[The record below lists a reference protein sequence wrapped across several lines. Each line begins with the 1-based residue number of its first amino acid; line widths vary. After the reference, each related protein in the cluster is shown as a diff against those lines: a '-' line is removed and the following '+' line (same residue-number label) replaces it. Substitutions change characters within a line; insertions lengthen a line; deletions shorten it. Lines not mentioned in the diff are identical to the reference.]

1 MNRAVLLPILALAA
15 LVLLALGIA
24 LPLLHIDRLWLFTD
38 SVSLWQAIV
47 TLYAEDET
55 FLAVI
60 LTVFS
65 IVFPV
70 LKLLG
75 VLWTWAATI
84 SPDGRRG
91 GWSGEVEHDGCARGR
106 ASCPDGQK
114 LGPCKR
120 GLGAGRLLLRGCRTA
135 VHDRRNAG
143 EEECGLTPRHGL
155 ASSTFRSRRQPG

>member
-75 VLWTWAATI
+75 VLWTW
-84 SPDGRRG
+84 RRHLP
-91 GWSGEVEHDGCARGR
+91 GWPPWWMVWGSGA
-106 ASCPDGQK
+106 
-114 LGPCKR
+114 
-120 GLGAGRLLLRGCRTA
+120 
-135 VHDRRNAG
+135 
-143 EEECGLTPRHGL
+143 
-155 ASSTFRSRRQPG
+155 